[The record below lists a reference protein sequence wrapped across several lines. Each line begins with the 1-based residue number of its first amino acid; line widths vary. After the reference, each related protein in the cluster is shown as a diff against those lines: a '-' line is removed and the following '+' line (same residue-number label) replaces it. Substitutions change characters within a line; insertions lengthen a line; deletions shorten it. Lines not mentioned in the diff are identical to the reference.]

1 MKHLKNTFM
10 TLFIIFAYIEYF
22 IIISIHVYNPKG
34 TIIEMVPSIKSA
46 AWDKPLH
53 NEVTFSE

>member
-10 TLFIIFAYIEYF
+10 TLLLFLHTWSTYY
-22 IIISIHVYNPKG
+22 HLYPVCNPKE
-34 TIIEMVPSIKSA
+34 TTIEMVPSIKSA